1 MRRTSSMLALLGL
14 LFSNA
19 ALAAEPLFCSSVC
32 DSERRACRADVQ
44 QLAAEDG
51 DGLLAMQERNQL
63 ARTAAKTQS
72 PSQAALAGERSGI
85 QARRIQRTA
94 ACEETYRRC
103 TLTCSAPADKASG
116 SSVPG
121 KDRIRG

>member
-1 MRRTSSMLALLGL
+1 MRRGSFMLALTGL
-14 LFSNA
+14 LLSTA
-19 ALAAEPLFCSSVC
+19 SLAAEPSFCSSVC

-51 DGLLAMQERNQL
+51 EGLLNMTERNQL

-72 PSQAALAGERSGI
+72 PSSATLAGERSGV

-94 ACEETYRRC
+94 ACEDTYLRC
-103 TLTCSAPADKASG
+103 TRACRAPEVAS
-116 SSVPG
+116 PG
-121 KDRIRG
+121 LGARAKNG